1 MGRPDLTRAE
11 AEERAA
17 LIGSPAYDVTLDL
30 TGDDGRFRSETLVRF
45 TATPG
50 ASTFIESTT
59 AELHEVT
66 LNGAA
71 LDVASAS
78 DGHRIRLD
86 GLAAENELRVVSTR
100 EYTNTGEGLHRFVDP
115 VDGEA
120 YLYTEFAV
128 AEANRVYAVFDQ
140 PDLKASVRFTI
151 TAPAHWTVL
160 SNAPSPEP
168 SPGAA
173 SGTATWAFE
182 TGPVISSYIVAIIA
196 GPYASWHASAT
207 STDGRDVP
215 LGLFTR
221 RSLAQYAEP
230 DVMFELVRDGLAFYE
245 AAFDVPYPYGKYDQ
259 IFVPEYNWGAMEN
272 VGAVTFNEGYLF
284 RSRVSDAR
292 REQRAIVV
300 LHELS
305 HMWFGNSVTMRWWN
319 DLWLNESFATWASTL
334 ATSRITEF
342 ADVWATFATDEKT
355 HAAEQDQLPSTH
367 PIVAVIDDIGDVEVN
382 FDAITYDKGASVLK
396 QLVAWVGLEAFQRG
410 VGAYLATHAGGNAT
424 LADLLAELE
433 AASGRDLADWS
444 AKWLETAGVN
454 TLRLEV
460 ETDAAGAIT
469 AARVKQAAAA
479 SHPTL
484 RPHRLAIGL
493 YDDVDGRIERVHRVE
508 LDIAG
513 ASTDVPE
520 LVGRA
525 RPALLLV
532 NDDDLTYAKVRLDA
546 ESFATARDR
555 LSEVS
560 DPVARAVILGS
571 AWDGVRD
578 AEQPASDFVRLV
590 IANVGH
596 ETQSSARGLALARLE
611 LAVSRYLAD
620 DHRVTLAE
628 EAADAVWALAELAP
642 AGSDAQL
649 QFTKAFTRLACV
661 PAHADV
667 LDALRTGEARLDG
680 LTVDLDLRWEI
691 TIARAALGAASAD
704 EIDAALAADDTA
716 KGRQLAETAR
726 AARPD
731 RAVKDAAWQRVATD
745 ATLSNDVARAIAD
758 GWQRTIDPA
767 LLAGTVDGYLG
778 MLERVWAERSFTMA
792 SLVVKRLFPAPVV
805 DAELA
810 RRTRA
815 WLDAHAEP
823 APLHRLV
830 AEQLSE
836 LERALAARE
845 RDAAS
850 VSDAA

>member
-59 AELHEVT
+59 AELHEVI

-71 LDVASAS
+71 LDAASVS

-86 GLAAENELRVVSTR
+86 GLAAENELRVVSAR

-319 DLWLNESFATWASTL
+319 DL
-334 ATSRITEF
+334 
-342 ADVWATFATDEKT
+342 
-355 HAAEQDQLPSTH
+355 
-367 PIVAVIDDIGDVEVN
+367 
-382 FDAITYDKGASVLK
+382 
-396 QLVAWVGLEAFQRG
+396 
-410 VGAYLATHAGGNAT
+410 
-424 LADLLAELE
+424 
-433 AASGRDLADWS
+433 
-444 AKWLETAGVN
+444 
-454 TLRLEV
+454 
-460 ETDAAGAIT
+460 
-469 AARVKQAAAA
+469 
-479 SHPTL
+479 
-484 RPHRLAIGL
+484 
-493 YDDVDGRIERVHRVE
+493 
-508 LDIAG
+508 
-513 ASTDVPE
+513 
-520 LVGRA
+520 
-525 RPALLLV
+525 
-532 NDDDLTYAKVRLDA
+532 
-546 ESFATARDR
+546 
-555 LSEVS
+555 
-560 DPVARAVILGS
+560 
-571 AWDGVRD
+571 
-578 AEQPASDFVRLV
+578 
-590 IANVGH
+590 
-596 ETQSSARGLALARLE
+596 
-611 LAVSRYLAD
+611 
-620 DHRVTLAE
+620 
-628 EAADAVWALAELAP
+628 
-642 AGSDAQL
+642 
-649 QFTKAFTRLACV
+649 
-661 PAHADV
+661 
-667 LDALRTGEARLDG
+667 
-680 LTVDLDLRWEI
+680 
-691 TIARAALGAASAD
+691 
-704 EIDAALAADDTA
+704 
-716 KGRQLAETAR
+716 
-726 AARPD
+726 
-731 RAVKDAAWQRVATD
+731 
-745 ATLSNDVARAIAD
+745 
-758 GWQRTIDPA
+758 
-767 LLAGTVDGYLG
+767 
-778 MLERVWAERSFTMA
+778 
-792 SLVVKRLFPAPVV
+792 
-805 DAELA
+805 
-810 RRTRA
+810 
-815 WLDAHAEP
+815 
-823 APLHRLV
+823 
-830 AEQLSE
+830 
-836 LERALAARE
+836 
-845 RDAAS
+845 
-850 VSDAA
+850 